1 MDEDEYTGVAV
12 GERAINEKW
21 PRGLAVR
28 VISGYLAGR
37 IGTVRSNR
45 IYASDCG
52 AWVDL
57 GGDEGVGLVHWT
69 ELEAVR

>member
-1 MDEDEYTGVAV
+1 MSVAV
-12 GERAINEKW
+12 GEQAINEKW
-21 PRGLAVR
+21 PTGMTVK
-28 VISGYLAGR
+28 VISGLFTGR

-57 GGDEGVGLVHWT
+57 GGDEGVGLIHWT